1 MVLCPGMSSG
11 VTMKPFLAAALAV
24 AVLLAPGAASARPF
38 TAKDLAMLD
47 RLADPQVSPDG
58 RLVAY
63 NVRSTDWD
71 ANRAVH
77 ALWVLERNADKPQPR
92 PLVERQAAPT
102 TPRWSADGRW
112 LYYLSAA
119 SGSLQVWKAPAAGG
133 APVQVTDLPL
143 DVDAYR
149 LADGDKTLVA
159 ALDTYPDCPDLAC
172 SRARR
177 DQEARG
183 KASGLFYDGAAP
195 RFFDTYEDQRFVGLF
210 VVSLA
215 AAPATTARA
224 LAPGLKADMLD
235 RPPGGDADFA
245 LTADSV
251 IFSARPVGSDYG
263 DTKPASLYVAPLDGS
278 APPRRLEP
286 ASTTS
291 DAKPTLSPDG
301 RLLAYLAED
310 GAFATAAPILLKLRD
325 LGSGSVRVLSDG
337 QALTFG
343 QLAWGEDGK
352 TLYAVAEVRGQ
363 SKLYAIDPAGG
374 AARALTGDGSVSAF
388 DPYRGGVVYGRDAL
402 DSPVE
407 LYDLADGKPR
417 RLTSTRALDETPM
430 SPAEQFSFAGWN
442 GETVFGYVLKP
453 HGWKPGQKYPVA
465 FLIHG
470 GPHGSFPNSWSY
482 RWNPQVWT
490 GQGYGVVMIDFH
502 GSSGYGAAFAQSI
515 RGHWGDRP
523 LEDLQKG
530 WAHALA
536 AYPWLDGERACALGG
551 SYGGYMINWIA
562 GVWSE
567 PWKCLVNHAGLFDL
581 RTFAYSTDITR
592 WTEDE
597 FGGQP
602 WKDPT
607 AIERFNPADKV
618 AAWNTPMLVTHGARD
633 YRVPLDQ
640 GTSAYGAL
648 RRRGTPSQFLVFP
661 DENHWVLKPQNLV
674 QWFEVKEAW
683 LNRWIGDKAQ

>member
-1 MVLCPGMSSG
+1 
-11 VTMKPFLAAALAV
+11 MKPFLAVALAA
-24 AVLLAPGAASARPF
+24 AVLLAPAAASARPF

-47 RLADPQVSPDG
+47 RLGDPQVSPDG
-58 RLVAY
+58 KLVAY
-63 NVRSTDWD
+63 NVRSTDWE
-71 ANRAVH
+71 ANRGVH
-77 ALWVLERNADKPQPR
+77 ALWVMERSAAQPQPR
-92 PLVERQAAPT
+92 RVLERQAAPT

-112 LYYLSAA
+112 LYYLSTA

-133 APVQVTDLPL
+133 AAVQVTDLPL
-143 DVDAYR
+143 DVQAYR
-149 LADGDKTLVA
+149 LTADGKTLVA
-159 ALDTYPDCPDLAC
+159 GLDVYPDCPDLAC

-177 DQEARG
+177 EEEA
-183 KASGLFYDGAAP
+183 KAKTSGLFYDGTAP
-195 RFFDTYEDQRFVGLF
+195 RFFDTYEDGRFIGLF
-210 VVSLA
+210 AVSLGD
-215 AAPATTARA
+215 APAKSGKA

-235 RPPGGDADFA
+235 RPPGGDGDFD
-245 LTADSV
+245 LTVDSV
-251 IFSARPVGSDYG
+251 IFSARPEGSDFG
-263 DTKPASLYVAPLDGS
+263 DAKPASLYVVPLDGS
-278 APPRRLEP
+278 AAPQRLDP
-286 ASTTS
+286 ASATS

-301 RLLAYLAED
+301 RTLAYLAED
-310 GAFATAAPILLKLRD
+310 GPFATAAPILLKLRD
-325 LGSGSVRVLSDG
+325 MRSGAVRVLSDG

-343 QLAWGEDGK
+343 RLEWAQDGQS
-352 TLYAVAEVRGQ
+352 LYAIAEDKGQ
-363 SKLYAIDPAGG
+363 NRLYAIDASKGVAKP
-374 AARALTGDGSVSAF
+374 LTGDGSVTEF
-388 DPYRGGVVYGRDAL
+388 DIYRGGVVLARDAL
-402 DSPVE
+402 DSPVA
-407 LYDLADGKPR
+407 LYDLSGGKVRP
-417 RLTSTRALDETPM
+417 LTRSAALDETPM

-442 GETVFGYVLKP
+442 GEQVFGYVLKP

-470 GPHGSFPNSWSY
+470 GPHGSFPNTWSY

-530 WAHALA
+530 WAHALK
-536 AYPWLDGERACALGG
+536 AYPWLDGGRACALGG
-551 SYGGYMINWIA
+551 SYGGYMVNWIA
-562 GVWSE
+562 GNWSE

-602 WKDPT
+602 WKDEA
-607 AIERFNPADKV
+607 AIARFNPADKV
-618 AAWNTPMLVTHGARD
+618 AAWNRPMLVIHGARD

-648 RRRGTPSQFLVFP
+648 RRRGVPSQFLLFP

-674 QWFEVKEAW
+674 QWFEVKQAW
-683 LNRWIGDKAQ
+683 LDRWIGEKAQ